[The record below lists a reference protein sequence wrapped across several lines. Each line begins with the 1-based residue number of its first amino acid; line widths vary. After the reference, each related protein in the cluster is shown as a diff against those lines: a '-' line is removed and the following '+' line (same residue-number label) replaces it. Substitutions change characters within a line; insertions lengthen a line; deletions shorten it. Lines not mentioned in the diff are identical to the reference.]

1 MAGEF
6 NFISLS
12 YLFARLAPFII
23 ICYFALQSLFNWD
36 FKGIFYLAGVLFTV
50 FLNIICLNLISPDT
64 NPTSPVCTAIE
75 GMPNSPIG
83 QSILGFTFAY
93 LSYIIGRSGTVKSNY
108 PTLVFFPVMILFDLF
123 WNWSNNC
130 FGPMQLFLSLFIG
143 AGFGALWGL
152 LIYTVDSD
160 LARFNGISNKEI
172 CSIKKNMT
180 FRCTKRSTTV

>member
-93 LSYIIGRSGTVKSNY
+93 LSYATFPIYFYRSGV
-108 PTLVFFPVMILFDLF
+108 
-123 WNWSNNC
+123 WC
-130 FGPMQLFLSLFIG
+130 FMGSFN
-143 AGFGALWGL
+143 
-152 LIYTVDSD
+152 IYS
-160 LARFNGISNKEI
+160 R
-172 CSIKKNMT
+172 
-180 FRCTKRSTTV
+180 